1 MKTAGRLIPSALLA
15 EAGLATV
22 ATGMEEATAT
32 EAVME
37 EDTVTVVVMEEDTVT
52 VVVMEEDM
60 VTVAM
65 ADGGNGFG
73 KWRFYNCPDAVHE

>member
-37 EDTVTVVVMEEDTVT
+37 EDTVTVVVMEED
-52 VVVMEEDM
+52 M